1 MFYSLQRNHT
11 LFGSVWSSMRR
22 KGQAPFSKRGLGSS
36 ANKTGINGSNK
47 IDRKHAHNTDGEG
60 DFLYN
65 SMRQVVSD
73 GMNHITKT
81 LMQGQRVDGGIDD
94 VAGMMGSE
102 NDEYNF
108 PNMGNI
114 AGNNDMPSHR
124 QENIPM
130 RPLMIN
136 NNNNNNNNP
145 NNNMIGSNNMNQH
158 NLANK

>member
-1 MFYSLQRNHT
+1 
-11 LFGSVWSSMRR
+11 MRR

-36 ANKTGINGSNK
+36 ANKTGLNGSNK
-47 IDRKHAHNTDGEG
+47 VDRSHGKDIDGEG

-81 LMQGQRVDGGIDD
+81 LMHGQRIGGGVRGGDTDDG
-94 VAGMMGSE
+94 GMMG
-102 NDEYNF
+102 DDY
-108 PNMGNI
+108 PNYTNRGGD
-114 AGNNDMPSHR
+114 AADDDDDMPPHR

-130 RPLMIN
+130 RPLMIQG

-145 NNNMIGSNNMNQH
+145 NNNMIGSNNMNQQS
-158 NLANK
+158 LSNK

>member
-1 MFYSLQRNHT
+1 
-11 LFGSVWSSMRR
+11 MRR

-36 ANKTGINGSNK
+36 ANKSGINGSNK
-47 IDRKHAHNTDGEG
+47 IDRKHDHDADGEG

-81 LMQGQRVDGGIDD
+81 LMQGQRVDGDTDD
-94 VAGMMGSE
+94 ARMMGSE
-102 NDEYNF
+102 VDEYNF
-108 PNMGNI
+108 PNMGSSV
-114 AGNNDMPSHR
+114 AGNNYIPSHR

-130 RPLMIN
+130 RPLMMN

-145 NNNMIGSNNMNQH
+145 NNNMIGPNNMNQH
-158 NLANK
+158 NLSSK